1 MHIRALAESDWP
13 DVARIYAAGIA
24 TGNATFEVE
33 APTWERWDE
42 AHPALRLVAESGG
55 ELVGWAALSPYSDRR
70 CYRGVAEESVYVAAS
85 ARGRGV
91 GRALLDELIAQAGA
105 SGYWTLLAGVF
116 PENATS
122 IALHESVGFRV
133 LGVHERLG
141 ERDGVWRDV
150 VLLERRWRSEAPNES
165 AHPLLGIASD
175 A

>member
-1 MHIRALAESDWP
+1 VQIRTLDESDWP
-13 DVARIYAAGIA
+13 AVAAIYAEGIA
-24 TGNATFEVE
+24 TGNATFESEVP
-33 APTWERWDE
+33 AWTRWDA
-42 AHPALRLVAESGG
+42 AHPSLRLVAESGG

-91 GRALLDELIAQAGA
+91 GRALLDELIERAEA

-116 PENATS
+116 PENEAS
-122 IALHESVGFRV
+122 IALHEAVGFRV

-150 VLLERRWRSEAPNES
+150 VLLERRSTTSR
-165 AHPLLGIASD
+165 
-175 A
+175 